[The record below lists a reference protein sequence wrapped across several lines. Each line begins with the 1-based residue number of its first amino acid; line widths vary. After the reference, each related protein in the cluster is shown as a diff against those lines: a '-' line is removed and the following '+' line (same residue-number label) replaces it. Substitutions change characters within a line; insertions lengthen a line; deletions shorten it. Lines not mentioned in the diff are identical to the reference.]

1 MQKCGI
7 IRASQISL
15 VLQPM
20 RCGERFIGKVP
31 VNAHIR
37 FKKELE
43 VMMADTANIA
53 LPVSEVF
60 ASGSGRGAGATPSR
74 RGGKKAKGKRKAG
87 RAVPARGR
95 ARTAAARGKKKKVV
109 IRKKKRR

>member
-1 MQKCGI
+1 MQMYGI

-20 RCGERFIGKVP
+20 RCGERFVGKVP
-31 VNAHIR
+31 INAHIR

-43 VMMADTANIA
+43 VMMADTVNIA

-74 RGGKKAKGKRKAG
+74 RGGKKAKRGARG

-95 ARTAAARGKKKKVV
+95 ARTAAARGKKKKVAV
-109 IRKKKRR
+109 RRKKRR

>member
-43 VMMADTANIA
+43 VMMADTTNIA

-74 RGGKKAKGKRKAG
+74 RAGKKKRAGAG
-87 RAVPARGR
+87 RRTAPARGR
-95 ARTAAARGKKKKVV
+95 ARTAAARGKKKVAV
-109 IRKKKRR
+109 RRKKRR